1 MKNRRS
7 GQPLGKILGLPSG
20 FQSAFLAGETS
31 MRRLI
36 EKFLGDERGATSI
49 EYALI
54 AAGISIGIITVVNGI
69 GTTMNSKY
77 SSVNTSLK

>member
-1 MKNRRS
+1 
-7 GQPLGKILGLPSG
+7 
-20 FQSAFLAGETS
+20 